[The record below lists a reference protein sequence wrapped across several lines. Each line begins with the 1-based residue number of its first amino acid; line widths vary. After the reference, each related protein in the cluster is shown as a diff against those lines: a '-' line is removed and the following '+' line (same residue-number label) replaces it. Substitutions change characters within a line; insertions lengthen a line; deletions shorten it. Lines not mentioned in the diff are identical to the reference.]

1 MSLPQVPWWRDS
13 GPLHYQQASHPH
25 HGAVPGEDVREQLGT
40 VAPGDHANSVP
51 AGGPSPLHL
60 PDGRR
65 VLPRGEDVAG
75 GAHRDDARGGALSGG
90 CGAV

>member
-40 VAPGDHANSVP
+40 VAPGDHASSVP
-51 AGGPSPLHL
+51 AGGPSPLGLLL
-60 PDGRR
+60 P
-65 VLPRGEDVAG
+65 PSPPSFFTSSEEIA
-75 GAHRDDARGGALSGG
+75 
-90 CGAV
+90 